1 MKDILKNIFKVLNR
15 RESKKFRTLILFDV
29 AISILD
35 IFFLAMLLFVIR
47 FYTGPSDFS
56 LPSYF
61 PTPLKSQ
68 YNLLVIIIFFIL
80 FSVKNF
86 FGFVI
91 MRKQQKFVYD
101 IAARLSKKQMQNYQD
116 GSYTDY
122 VNIDSS
128 VHIRK
133 ITQLPIEFG
142 HYVLGGLQQIISQSI
157 LIFITLVAIFIYNPV
172 LLPLL
177 FVILG
182 PPLIL
187 VGVLMRKKLIQ
198 IRQSAKTAS
207 EKTLQH
213 VKEALSGF
221 VESNLFDRKKFF
233 ADRYEASQIKFN
245 NFLSEQQVIQNMPSR
260 LIEIF
265 AILGLLVLI
274 LINSFASPYP
284 GVQVITIGAF
294 MAAAYKIIPGIVKI
308 LNSQGQIKTYS
319 FTITELLQ
327 KKEPITVPP
336 KRSKNPSLHYAE
348 FKNVSFSYNG
358 EMILRNLSFCMTRGK
373 IIGFTGKS
381 GKGKTTIINLL
392 LGFIDEQEGSIHLN
406 GIATTSQDRKEFWKK
421 ISYVKQQPFIMYDSM
436 LNNITLDETFCSIER
451 LSNVVKAAGLEQLVE
466 DKHQAFVKILHENGK
481 NISGGQRQRIAIAR
495 ALYKK
500 ADLIILDEPFSELD
514 KIAEHQLLNFFK
526 GLASSGKMI
535 ILVTHSKESLSFC
548 DTIISLDEK

>member
-1 MKDILKNIFKVLNR
+1 MKDIFKNIFKILNR

-35 IFFLAMLLFVIR
+35 IFFLAMLLFIIR
-47 FYTGPSDFS
+47 FYTDPSSFS

-61 PTPLKSQ
+61 PTPLKNQ

-133 ITQLPIEFG
+133 ISQLPIEFG

-157 LIFITLVAIFIYNPV
+157 LIFITIVAIFIYNPV

-187 VGVLMRKKLIQ
+187 IGILMKKKLIQ

-221 VESNLFDRKKFF
+221 IESNVFESKNFF

-274 LINSFASPYP
+274 VINSFASPYP

-327 KKEPITVPP
+327 KKEPITVPH
-336 KRSKNPSLHYAE
+336 KRNKNPSLHYAE

-358 EMILRNLSFCMTRGK
+358 EVILRNFSFCIARGK
-373 IIGFTGKS
+373 IIGLTGKS

-406 GIATTSQDRKEFWKK
+406 GIATISQERKEFWKN
-421 ISYVKQQPFIMYDSM
+421 IAYVKQQSFFIHDTI
-436 LNNITLDETFCSIER
+436 LKNIILDENNVNEEKLKEVTEITGLAELLDKYPEGIE
-451 LSNVVKAAGLEQLVE
+451 
-466 DKHQAFVKILHENGK
+466 KIITENGK

-495 ALYKK
+495 ALYKE
-500 ADLIILDEPFSELD
+500 ADLIILDEPFNELDEASELMLVKHFK
-514 KIAEHQLLNFFK
+514 KIAGK
-526 GLASSGKMI
+526 GKMV
-535 ILVTHSKESLSFC
+535 ILITHNLMALSFC
-548 DTIISLDEK
+548 NKTISLDEA